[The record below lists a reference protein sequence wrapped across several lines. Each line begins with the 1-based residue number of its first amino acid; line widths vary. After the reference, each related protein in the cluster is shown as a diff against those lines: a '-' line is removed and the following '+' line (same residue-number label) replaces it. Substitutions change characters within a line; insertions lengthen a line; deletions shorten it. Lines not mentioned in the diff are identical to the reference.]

1 MTYWTLITRTVIT
14 TKERLSFSSPGR
26 NRSLVVLASDNSV
39 SQWNYIKKTDDLYW
53 TLNWPNEW
61 CSSLSM
67 PTSYKLWLLSL
78 WLKRWNLHQPIRN
91 VDHLN
96 IIMFDSMKCN
106 CSTICRLILSFLSIC
121 IHLRTE
127 TAVIS
132 RKKKRYT
139 IQYVYLPTNRFVV
152 IIKNILVHFL
162 SFVRQESNII
172 SETISSSSS
181 SLVLNSIWNE
191 KIHILWSLFGWFGY
205 SFQVIKIIL
214 IFNTWILFN
223 KGVHWLYHS
232 SMIYVI

>member
-1 MTYWTLITRTVIT
+1 MRWYFIVRRYSSWLKINERILKSKLHRSIWYSLHMMRMFRVGKKMTYWTLITRTVIT

-106 CSTICRLILSFLSIC
+106 CSTIDSFIFINL
-121 IHLRTE
+121 
-127 TAVIS
+127 
-132 RKKKRYT
+132 YT
-139 IQYVYLPTNRFVV
+139 FENRD
-152 IIKNILVHFL
+152 
-162 SFVRQESNII
+162 
-172 SETISSSSS
+172 SS
-181 SLVLNSIWNE
+181 
-191 KIHILWSLFGWFGY
+191 Y
-205 SFQVIKIIL
+205 Q
-214 IFNTWILFN
+214 
-223 KGVHWLYHS
+223 
-232 SMIYVI
+232 